1 MSEHYYSKQPTTNE
15 ISHQWKTEIND
26 HELRFTTVSGVFSK
40 NELDF
45 GSRLLC
51 EQFISPEIEGD
62 FLDLGCGYG
71 PIGIS
76 LAKDNPERQ
85 IDMVDINERAVKYA
99 QKNLEENAVQNA
111 HVFASDG
118 FSQVDENKGYA
129 AIISNPP
136 IRVGKQFIYRLF
148 EKSRGYLLPKGELW
162 IVIQKK
168 QGAPS
173 AIKYL
178 KTIFAEVE
186 IVERKKGYFI
196 IRSINH

>member
-1 MSEHYYSKQPTTNE
+1 MSEHYYSEKPITE
-15 ISHQWKTEIND
+15 EKSHQWKTKINGR
-26 HELRFTTVSGVFSK
+26 ELTFTSVSGVFSK

-51 EQFISPEIEGD
+51 EQFISPEINGD
-62 FLDLGCGYG
+62 LLDLGCGYG

-99 QKNLEENAVQNA
+99 EKNLDENNVQNA
-111 HVFASDG
+111 HVFVSDG
-118 FSQVDENKGYA
+118 FSQVDESKLYA
-129 AIISNPP
+129 AIITNPP

-148 EKSRGYLLPKGELW
+148 EKSREYLLAKGELW

-168 QGAPS
+168 QGAAS

-178 KTIFAEVE
+178 KTIFESVEV
-186 IVERKKGYFI
+186 VEKKKGYFI
-196 IRSINH
+196 IRSIKH